1 MLALSL
7 IITTV
12 LLLMTRYRVWV
23 YAALA
28 GGLFSLSLWQLIDFF
43 ALILPKAWHGLN
55 SFLAIICLCLV
66 IFSLVSGYEK
76 WQQNKQKPS

>member
-7 IITTV
+7 GITTA

-23 YAALA
+23 YSALA

-55 SFLAIICLCLV
+55 TFLSMICLCLV
-66 IFSLVSGYEK
+66 IFSVVWAYEK
-76 WQQNKQKPS
+76 WQQNKHKPS

>member
-7 IITTV
+7 IITTA

-28 GGLFSLSLWQLIDFF
+28 GGLFSLSLWQLI
-43 ALILPKAWHGLN
+43 LPTAWHGLN
-55 SFLAIICLCLV
+55 TFLAMLCLCFV
-66 IFSLVSGYEK
+66 IFSLVSAYEK
-76 WQQNKQKPS
+76 WQQNKHKQP

>member
-7 IITTV
+7 IITTA
-12 LLLMTRYRVWV
+12 LLLMTPYRVWV

-43 ALILPKAWHGLN
+43 ALILPTAWHGLN
-55 SFLAIICLCLV
+55 TFLAMLCLCFV
-66 IFSLVSGYEK
+66 IFSLVSAYEK
-76 WQQNKQKPS
+76 WQQNKHKQP